1 MPRAIIAPGEHYHI
15 FNRGINKQA
24 VFLDKTDYARM
35 VCILMLAQSSDPL
48 YNIGRHA
55 HAFLKNKKL
64 NMKKRNLESVLENRI
79 VEVVVFTIMPNHF
92 HIIIKE
98 LTEGGIALYAQ
109 KIEIAYTKYFNTKYR
124 RSGYLFQGPYQSV
137 HIEDNDQLL
146 HLSAY
151 IHRNTR
157 ELKEWKNKEHLY
169 LWSSYWDFIQ
179 ENRWGELLKS
189 EIISEQFKNA
199 DEYFDF
205 VKNSGT
211 KEFDEEL
218 FIDQ

>member
-1 MPRAIIAPGEHYHI
+1 MPRAVIAPGEHYHI

-35 VCILMLAQSSDPL
+35 ACIFMLAQSTEPL

-55 HAFLKNKKL
+55 HAFLKNGEL
-64 NMKKRNLESVLENRI
+64 NMKKRNIESIIESRV
-79 VEVVVFTIMPNHF
+79 VEVVAFVIMPNHF
-92 HIIIKE
+92 HIIVKE

-109 KIEIAYTKYFNTKYR
+109 KVEIAYTKYFNTKNK

-179 ENRWGELLKS
+179 ENRWGELLKN

-211 KEFDEEL
+211 KELDEE
-218 FIDQ
+218 FYID